1 MDFYCP
7 AAKLVIE
14 VDGPVHE
21 EQKEFDNEREE
32 YLEKLGY
39 QILRFSNRDVYKDIE
54 MILAGIYDACMR
66 RIDFFEK

>member
-54 MILAGIYDACMR
+54 MILAGICDACMR
-66 RIDFFEK
+66 RIDFLEK